1 MMLAGEQSAD
11 SLRHPWFVASIP
23 VRGAAY
29 GKSGTNG
36 SSHPAGYTCC
46 VPVQE
51 RVVCRIVTLV
61 PVRIVELIQTAL
73 ELRPLCGGTWIPAS
87 TRP

>member
-51 RVVCRIVTLV
+51 RAIGWIVTLI
-61 PVRIVELIQTAL
+61 PVRVSELIQTAL